1 MISVNQIFKEKIN
14 YIFFLSLVLVFL
26 ELLLLPGSYVSFIC
40 RCIVLLI
47 FLFCFLKKQYLTFSI
62 LAIILEFFVV
72 VDLVTKRMADWYFYQ
87 IPLEIIS
94 ICLDTNFDEIR
105 STFNFSK
112 LEYYLIFLLILNAV
126 LFSYVFFQKIDVSK
140 SWYKTG
146 NKKSAVIF
154 FILFSLFVLG
164 FKPIRVT
171 IKTLVFVAPEIVA
184 DYKKIEERK
193 SFSWGARSTDLN
205 PITVVL
211 FLGETHRGDHL
222 QINGYGRETTPNLM
236 TQNVIS
242 FGNAISQASYTLAST
257 PMILSRKNVN
267 DKGIFPEKSLITAFK
282 EAGYQTWY
290 ISYLKQA
297 HIGDNEIN
305 LIIKEADHYVR
316 AGVDSEILRQVLDD
330 RSEKKLIVYKTIGAH
345 FLYHDRYPKDFEFF
359 VPSFDSESYRVPQPV
374 EKDIVRLI
382 NSYDNAIRYSVDFQ
396 INSIIELLKQ
406 RQEQVVFCF
415 VSDHGTAIFEDGK
428 SLYGGSSPA
437 NYNIAWFYW
446 FNEEYLK
453 EKSHKKLVNFLKAHV
468 NEKITSEYIVDTLF
482 DLSGIQTD
490 KRKGYSLITEKLSQ
504 HPRRVLNGNTV
515 VDYDKIFTKNK
526 HEEGYLF
533 TK

>member
-171 IKTLVFVAPEIVA
+171 IKTLVLVAPEIVA

-193 SFSWGARSTDLN
+193 SFSWG
-205 PITVVL
+205 
-211 FLGETHRGDHL
+211 
-222 QINGYGRETTPNLM
+222 
-236 TQNVIS
+236 
-242 FGNAISQASYTLAST
+242 
-257 PMILSRKNVN
+257 
-267 DKGIFPEKSLITAFK
+267 
-282 EAGYQTWY
+282 
-290 ISYLKQA
+290 
-297 HIGDNEIN
+297 
-305 LIIKEADHYVR
+305 
-316 AGVDSEILRQVLDD
+316 GVGLR
-330 RSEKKLIVYKTIGAH
+330 I
-345 FLYHDRYPKDFEFF
+345 
-359 VPSFDSESYRVPQPV
+359 
-374 EKDIVRLI
+374 
-382 NSYDNAIRYSVDFQ
+382 
-396 INSIIELLKQ
+396 
-406 RQEQVVFCF
+406 
-415 VSDHGTAIFEDGK
+415 
-428 SLYGGSSPA
+428 
-437 NYNIAWFYW
+437 
-446 FNEEYLK
+446 
-453 EKSHKKLVNFLKAHV
+453 
-468 NEKITSEYIVDTLF
+468 
-482 DLSGIQTD
+482 
-490 KRKGYSLITEKLSQ
+490 
-504 HPRRVLNGNTV
+504 
-515 VDYDKIFTKNK
+515 
-526 HEEGYLF
+526 
-533 TK
+533 